1 MSKFRDKNGNVLLD
15 TVRLLLYKK
24 KVNNVQY
31 DTFETGLY
39 AYGSY
44 ATGAPTNW
52 AGTVLNIY
60 KPTEFRSDGDNDTSI
75 FKIAFDRTGIYA
87 MRFDEEGVS
96 QTAWIKIVS
105 F

>member
-1 MSKFRDKNGNVLLD
+1 MSKFRDKNGNVLLN

>member
-44 ATGAPTNW
+44 ATGAPTDW

-60 KPTEFRSDGDNDTSI
+60 KPTEFRNSNDNDTSI

-87 MRFDEEGVS
+87 MRFNEEGVS
-96 QTAWIKIVS
+96 QTSWVKIVS

>member
-1 MSKFRDKNGNVLLD
+1 MSKFKDNEGNILLD
-15 TVRLLLYKK
+15 LVRLLVYKK
-24 KVNNVQY
+24 KVANVQY

-44 ATGAPTNW
+44 ATGAPTDW
-52 AGTVLNIY
+52 AGNIY
-60 KPTEFRSDGDNDTSI
+60 KPTEFRNDGDNDTSI

-87 MRFDEEGVS
+87 MRFNEEGVS
-96 QTAWIKIVS
+96 QTSLVQIVS

>member
-15 TVRLLLYKK
+15 TVRLLVYKK
-24 KVNNVQY
+24 KVANVQY

-44 ATGAPTNW
+44 ATGAPTDW

-60 KPTEFRSDGDNDTSI
+60 KPTEFRNDSDNDTSI

-87 MRFDEEGVS
+87 MRFNEEGVS
-96 QTAWIKIVS
+96 QTSWVKIVS

>member
-1 MSKFRDKNGNVLLD
+1 MSKFRDENGNVLLD

-39 AYGSY
+39 AYASY